1 MKSGENHPL
10 ADTKTQKS
18 FTAKDATTSERRM
31 SESNNAD
38 ATLRSTPET
47 VSWGW
52 IAADRAPVLRMKSG
66 QTLRIDT
73 VTHQGI
79 NTSDDPVTFFGRAGI
94 SAEKV
99 LPDAIEIFQRVKRE
113 GNAGPHLLT
122 GPVHVEDAQ
131 PGDML
136 EVRVLDV
143 EIRVPYGV
151 NATGPGSGAVPDLLA
166 QPEQKVIQL
175 DLQRKVALFARE
187 VEVPLAPFMG
197 IVAVAPP
204 PGLKR
209 VSTKPPGAF
218 GGNIDFKHLVA
229 GSTLYLPVFNDG
241 ALFYTGDGHA
251 CQGDGEVDGT
261 AIEISLTPTVQLIV
275 HKEAGG
281 SMKWPR
287 AEDAAHYY
295 STGMAPTLDE
305 ALREAIREAVN
316 FLQARAGLTA
326 TEAYALCSL
335 AVDFRI
341 GEAVNNVLMVYGAIP
356 KRLFRRNPDYWAAK
370 REG

>member
-1 MKSGENHPL
+1 M
-10 ADTKTQKS
+10 
-18 FTAKDATTSERRM
+18 TSAM
-31 SESNNAD
+31 SLCD

-52 IAADRAPVLRMKSG
+52 IAADRAPVLRVKSG
-66 QTLRIDT
+66 QTVRIDT
-73 VTHQGI
+73 VSHQGL
-79 NTSDDPVTFFGRAGI
+79 NTPRDPVAFFGAAGVAPGEVLKDASEIYRA
-94 SAEKV
+94 V
-99 LPDAIEIFQRVKRE
+99 RRE
-113 GNAGPHLLT
+113 DRAGPHILT
-122 GPVHVEDAQ
+122 GPIHVEGAQ

-151 NATGPGSGAVPDLLA
+151 NATGPGSGVVPDLLTKS
-166 QPEQKVIQL
+166 EQKIIKL
-175 DLQRKVALFARE
+175 DLKRNVALFAKE

-204 PGLKR
+204 PQLKR

-229 GSTLYLPVFNDG
+229 GSTLYLPVFNEG

-261 AIEISLTPTVQLIV
+261 AIEISLTPTLQLIV
-275 HKEAGG
+275 HKGAGK
-281 SMKWPR
+281 SMNWPR
-287 AEDAAHYY
+287 AEDAANCY
-295 STGMAPTLDE
+295 SMGMGPTLDE
-305 ALREAIREAVN
+305 ALKNAIREAVD
-316 FLQARAGLTA
+316 FLKGRAGLSTA
-326 TEAYALCSL
+326 EAYALCSL

-341 GEAVNNVLMVYGAIP
+341 GEAVNNVQLVYGVIP
-356 KRLFRRNPDYWAAK
+356 KRLFRQRSPYWLGEAPTNK
-370 REG
+370 

>member
-1 MKSGENHPL
+1 M
-10 ADTKTQKS
+10 
-18 FTAKDATTSERRM
+18 TSAM
-31 SESNNAD
+31 SLCD

-52 IAADRAPVLRMKSG
+52 ISADRAPVLRVKSG
-66 QTLRIDT
+66 QTVRIDT
-73 VTHQGI
+73 VTHQGL
-79 NTSDDPVTFFGRAGI
+79 NTPRDPVAFFGAAGVAPGEVLKDASEIYRA
-94 SAEKV
+94 V
-99 LPDAIEIFQRVKRE
+99 RRE
-113 GNAGPHLLT
+113 DRAGPHILT
-122 GPVHVEDAQ
+122 GPIHVEGAQ

-151 NATGPGSGAVPDLLA
+151 NATGPGSGFVPDLLTKA
-166 QPEQKVIQL
+166 EQKIIHL
-175 DLQRKVALFARE
+175 DLKRNVALFARD

-204 PGLKR
+204 PRLKR

-218 GGNIDFKHLVA
+218 GGNIDFKHLIA

-261 AIEISLTPTVQLIV
+261 AIEISLTPTLQLIV
-275 HKEAGG
+275 HKGAGK
-281 SMKWPR
+281 SMNWPR
-287 AEDAAHYY
+287 AEDAANCY
-295 STGMAPTLDE
+295 SMGMGPTLDE
-305 ALREAIREAVN
+305 ALKNAIREAVD
-316 FLQARAGLTA
+316 FLKGRAGLSA

-341 GEAVNNVLMVYGAIP
+341 GEAVNNVLMVYGVIP
-356 KRLFRRNPDYWAAK
+356 KRLFRQQAAYWAEQ
-370 REG
+370 R